1 MATDRQQAA
10 FHSIPPA
17 VTPSIPPAVTPSAPP
32 TVTHSAPPAVTSSTG
47 RAGTPADV
55 AVPSTRR
62 AGAIGLVLG
71 ALLSGPFG
79 SAVGAL
85 LLPRVGVDG
94 VVTMR
99 LTIAALVLLAVCRPR
114 VRGYRRADWLL
125 IGGFGAALAGMN
137 TLAYHAIAL
146 IPLGPVV
153 MLEVLGPLVLSV
165 VTARR
170 AASWLWA
177 GLATAGVALLSSTGS
192 GRLTPAGIA
201 FAAAAGAVWAGY
213 IMASA
218 RVGQRFPQADGL
230 ALAMTAAA
238 VITLPFG
245 AATAG
250 TTLVNPDFLAMG
262 AAVALLSS
270 ALPYTL
276 ELLALRRMPTTTFAI
291 LMSLGP
297 AVAAIAGYVVLHQQ
311 LTLVE
316 GLAIALVIAANAGA
330 VRTPPR
336 PPTFGQAPPVSVE
349 DVAGG

>member
-1 MATDRQQAA
+1 MANALGSTP
-10 FHSIPPA
+10 SA
-17 VTPSIPPAVTPSAPP
+17 VTPAEVP
-32 TVTHSAPPAVTSSTG
+32 
-47 RAGTPADV
+47 
-55 AVPSTRR
+55 VPSTRR
-62 AGAIGLVLG
+62 AGAVGLVLG

-79 SAVGAL
+79 GAVAAL
-85 LLPRVGVDG
+85 LFPRVGVDG
-94 VVTMR
+94 VVTLR
-99 LTIAALVLLAVCRPR
+99 LTIAALALLAVCRPR

-153 MLEVLGPLVLSV
+153 MLEVLGPIVLSV

-177 GLATAGVALLSSTGS
+177 GLATAGVALLSSTGFD
-192 GRLTPAGIA
+192 RLAPAGIG

-218 RVGQRFPQADGL
+218 RVGQRFPKADGL

-238 VITLPFG
+238 VITLPLG
-245 AATAG
+245 AGTAG
-250 TTLVNPDFLAMG
+250 TTLLNPHVLAMG

-276 ELLALRRMPTTTFAI
+276 ELLALRRMPTTTFAV

-311 LTLVE
+311 LAPVE
-316 GLAIALVIAANAGA
+316 GLAIALVIAANVGA
-330 VRTPPR
+330 VRTPSRRVLSPMTYTPR
-336 PPTFGQAPPVSVE
+336 ESTP
-349 DVAGG
+349 AGIP

>member
-1 MATDRQQAA
+1 MTSAPDT
-10 FHSIPPA
+10 
-17 VTPSIPPAVTPSAPP
+17 TPSA
-32 TVTHSAPPAVTSSTG
+32 VAPAEAPVS
-47 RAGTPADV
+47 P
-55 AVPSTRR
+55 TRR
-62 AGAIGLVLG
+62 AGAVGLVLG

-79 SAVGAL
+79 GAVAAL
-85 LLPRVGVDG
+85 LFPRAGVDG
-94 VVTMR
+94 AVTLR

-114 VRGYRRADWLL
+114 VRGHRRADWLL

-177 GLATAGVALLSSTGS
+177 GLAAAGVALLSSTGFD
-192 GRLTPAGIA
+192 RLTPAGIG
-201 FAAAAGAVWAGY
+201 FATAAGAVWAGY

-218 RVGQRFPQADGL
+218 RAGQRFPRADGL

-238 VITLPFG
+238 IITLPLG
-245 AATAG
+245 VGTAG
-250 TTLVNPDFLAMG
+250 TTLLDPSILAMG
-262 AAVALLSS
+262 AGVALLSS

-276 ELLALRRMPTTTFAI
+276 ELLALRRMPTTTFAV

-311 LTLVE
+311 LTPAE
-316 GLAIALVIAANAGA
+316 GLAIALVVAANVGA
-330 VRTPPR
+330 VRTPSRRVPSPAPR
-336 PPTFGQAPPVSVE
+336 ESTPSEAP
-349 DVAGG
+349 AR

>member
-1 MATDRQQAA
+1 MANALDSTDV
-10 FHSIPPA
+10 S
-17 VTPSIPPAVTPSAPP
+17 
-32 TVTHSAPPAVTSSTG
+32 
-47 RAGTPADV
+47 V
-55 AVPSTRR
+55 ARPV
-62 AGAIGLVLG
+62 GLVLG

-79 SAVGAL
+79 GAIAAL
-85 LLPRVGVDG
+85 LFPRVGVDG
-94 VVTMR
+94 VVTLR
-99 LTIAALVLLAVCRPR
+99 LTLAALALLAVSRPR
-114 VRGYRRADWLL
+114 LGGYRRADWLL

-170 AASWLWA
+170 AAGWLWA
-177 GLATAGVALLSSTGS
+177 GLAAAGVALLSSTGS
-192 GRLTPAGIA
+192 AQLTPAGIG

-218 RVGQRFPQADGL
+218 RVGQRFPKTDGL

-238 VITLPFG
+238 ALTLPLG
-245 AATAG
+245 AISAG
-250 TTLVNPDFLAMG
+250 PKLLNPHILAMG

-276 ELLALRRMPTTTFAI
+276 EMLALRRLPTTTFAT

-297 AVAAIAGYVVLHQQ
+297 AVAAIAGYAVLHQH
-311 LTLVE
+311 LTPTE
-316 GLAIALVIAANAGA
+316 ALATALVITANIGA
-330 VRTPPR
+330 VRTQPAQ
-336 PPTFGQAPPVSVE
+336 G
-349 DVAGG
+349 

>member
-1 MATDRQQAA
+1 MANAPHA
-10 FHSIPPA
+10 
-17 VTPSIPPAVTPSAPP
+17 TPSA
-32 TVTHSAPPAVTSSTG
+32 A
-47 RAGTPADV
+47 TPAE
-55 AVPSTRR
+55 VPAPSARR
-62 AGAIGLVLG
+62 AGAVGLVLG

-79 SAVGAL
+79 GAVAAL
-85 LLPRVGVDG
+85 LIPRVGVDG

-99 LTIAALVLLAVCRPR
+99 LTVAALVLLSACRPR
-114 VRGYRRADWLL
+114 VRGYRRADWWL

-177 GLATAGVALLSSTGS
+177 GLAAAGVALLSSAGS
-192 GRLTPAGIA
+192 DRLTPAGIG

-238 VITLPFG
+238 VITLPLG
-245 AATAG
+245 AGTAG
-250 TTLVNPDFLAMG
+250 ATLLSPGILATG

-276 ELLALRRMPTTTFAI
+276 ELLALRRMPTTTF
-291 LMSLGP
+291 
-297 AVAAIAGYVVLHQQ
+297 
-311 LTLVE
+311 
-316 GLAIALVIAANAGA
+316 
-330 VRTPPR
+330 
-336 PPTFGQAPPVSVE
+336 
-349 DVAGG
+349 

>member
-17 VTPSIPPAVTPSAPP
+17 VTPSAPPAVTHSAPP
-32 TVTHSAPPAVTSSTG
+32 AVTHSAPPAVTSSTG

-153 MLEVLGPLVLSV
+153 MLEVLGPLVLSM

-170 AASWLWA
+170 AHAHHDLRHPDEPGTRRRRDRRLCRPAPTAHPRRRA
-177 GLATAGVALLSSTGS
+177 GHRAGHRGQRRRRADAA
-192 GRLTPAGIA
+192 TPAH
-201 FAAAAGAVWAGY
+201 VWA
-213 IMASA
+213 SA
-218 RVGQRFPQADGL
+218 ARFGGGRRGW
-230 ALAMTAAA
+230 
-238 VITLPFG
+238 VISPERSFRGMSG
-245 AATAG
+245 AHSE
-250 TTLVNPDFLAMG
+250 P
-262 AAVALLSS
+262 
-270 ALPYTL
+270 
-276 ELLALRRMPTTTFAI
+276 LR
-291 LMSLGP
+291 
-297 AVAAIAGYVVLHQQ
+297 
-311 LTLVE
+311 
-316 GLAIALVIAANAGA
+316 
-330 VRTPPR
+330 
-336 PPTFGQAPPVSVE
+336 
-349 DVAGG
+349 